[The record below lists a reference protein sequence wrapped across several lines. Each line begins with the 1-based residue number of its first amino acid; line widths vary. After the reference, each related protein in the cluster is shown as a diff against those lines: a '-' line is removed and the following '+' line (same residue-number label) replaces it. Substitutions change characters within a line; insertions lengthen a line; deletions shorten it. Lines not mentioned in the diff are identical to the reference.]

1 MKFNQAIAKRLAA
14 YGLSGALVLAGAGTV
29 SYYEGKSN
37 TAYLDP
43 VGIYTIC
50 YGETKG
56 VKKGDYKTDDECL
69 QSLAADLVEHDKG
82 MMKAIS
88 VPLTDYQHAAFLS
101 FCYNVGVKAC
111 TTSTAFKLLN
121 QKKYTEAC
129 NQLLRWVYA
138 DGKVLPGLVK
148 RREDE
153 RKMCLGEIKIE
164 NL

>member
-1 MKFNQAIAKRLAA
+1 MKFNQTIYKKLLSLGLASSLA
-14 YGLSGALVLAGAGTV
+14 LAGGGTIA
-29 SYYEGKSN
+29 YYEGKSN

-43 VGIYTIC
+43 VNIYTIC

-56 VKKGDYKTDDECL
+56 VKKGDYKTDDQCL
-69 QSLAADLVEHDKG
+69 ESLAADLVEHDKG

-121 QKKYTEAC
+121 QKKYKEAC

-153 RKMCLGEIKIE
+153 RKICLGEVKIE